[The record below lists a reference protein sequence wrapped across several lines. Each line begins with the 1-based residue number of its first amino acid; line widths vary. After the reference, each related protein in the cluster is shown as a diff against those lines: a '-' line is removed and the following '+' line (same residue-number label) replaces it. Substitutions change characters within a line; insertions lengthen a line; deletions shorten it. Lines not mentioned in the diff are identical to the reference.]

1 MQLDGFPDSVG
12 IEENDD
18 LLLKYGIE
26 VDIPGIPGEPV
37 IVNGEIQEPFF
48 KSEFDITFVGINGK
62 QVKSK
67 VKLERKIWFSP
78 FLRTLY
84 KKAYQNLQISI
95 V

>member
-18 LLLKYGIE
+18 LLLKHGIE

-67 VKLERKIWFSP
+67 VKLGKRFGFLHFQEYFIKRLTKIFRFP
-78 FLRTLY
+78 
-84 KKAYQNLQISI
+84 
-95 V
+95 

>member
-12 IEENDD
+12 IEQNDD
-18 LLLKYGIE
+18 LLLKHGIE
-26 VDIPGIPGEPV
+26 VEIPSIPREPV

-62 QVKSK
+62 EVKSK
-67 VKLERKIWFSP
+67 VKFGRKIWFSP
-78 FLRTLY
+78 FPRAFY

>member
-1 MQLDGFPDSVG
+1 MQLDGFPDRVG

-18 LLLKYGIE
+18 LLLKHGIE

-67 VKLERKIWFSP
+67 VKLGRKIWFSP
-78 FLRTLY
+78 FPRAFS
-84 KKAYQNLQISI
+84 KNAYQNLQISI